1 MVDEHLDSKDH
12 ISIIENKF
20 FKYLGLLHE
29 AKQFLNAKAMKSI
42 YFSSIYRYLTYGN
55 FAWCS
60 TSLNKTKKLFSKQE
74 KAIEITLMAD
84 IQGNLNLD
92 ETFR

>member
-1 MVDEHLDSKDH
+1 
-12 ISIIENKF
+12 
-20 FKYLGLLHE
+20 
-29 AKQFLNAKAMKSI
+29 MKSL

-55 FAWCS
+55 FAWCG

-84 IQGNLNLD
+84 IQGNLNFD
-92 ETFR
+92 ETFRQIFKNIYKLNLYQIVI